1 MNADVAQ
8 MNVPQRVIELEVLDP
23 EARMTLAVRSSA
35 LHLRYICVHL
45 RSKAFGP
52 ASLQLRQL
60 LTDFSGGE
68 REIAGVENRLL
79 PLAREGVAQEF
90 LDVGRPRSAG
100 RAGQAGVHVARERIA
115 AAGSVRGGALVVRGR
130 LVACGREALPA
141 RGALLQTAEAARL

>member
-79 PLAREGVAQEF
+79 PLAREDVAQEF
-90 LDVGRPRSAG
+90 LDVGRQRSAR
-100 RAGQAGVHVARERIA
+100 RAVQADVHVTRERVA
-115 AAGSVRGGALVVRGR
+115 AARSGRGGGLAVTGPRG
-130 LVACGREALPA
+130 ACGRA
-141 RGALLQTAEAARL
+141 